1 MDTLHNEDE
10 YSTQTKPEGGPQASL
25 CSNEVL
31 SCSSPL
37 GFFDNNFISEDDAL
51 DYLAEVLVETFLDEK
66 KYHANT
72 TTTKKGG
79 AVCPSVNEGTG

>member
-1 MDTLHNEDE
+1 MEMLHNKDE
-10 YSTQTKPEGGPQASL
+10 YSTHLKPEGGLQASL

-37 GFFDNNFISEDDAL
+37 GFSDNFISEDDAL

-66 KYHANT
+66 KYYANAT
-72 TTTKKGG
+72 TQKGG
-79 AVCPSVNEGTG
+79 AVCPSINEGAS

>member
-1 MDTLHNEDE
+1 METLHNTVEN
-10 YSTQTKPEGGPQASL
+10 STHLKPEGGLQATL

-37 GFFDNNFISEDDAL
+37 GFSDNNFISEDDAL

-66 KYHANT
+66 KYYANAT
-72 TTTKKGG
+72 TQTGG
-79 AVCPSVNEGTG
+79 AVCPSINEGAG

>member
-1 MDTLHNEDE
+1 MEMLHNKDE
-10 YSTQTKPEGGPQASL
+10 YGTKMKPEGGLQASL

-37 GFFDNNFISEDDAL
+37 GFFDDNFISENDAL

-66 KYHANT
+66 KYYANAT
-72 TTTKKGG
+72 TQTGG
-79 AVCPSVNEGTG
+79 AVCPSINKRAG

>member
-1 MDTLHNEDE
+1 METLHNKDE
-10 YSTQTKPEGGPQASL
+10 YSTQSSPEGGLQTSL

-37 GFFDNNFISEDDAL
+37 GFLDSNNFISEDDAL

-66 KYHANT
+66 KYHANAT
-72 TTTKKGG
+72 TQKGG
-79 AVCPSVNEGTG
+79 DLCPSINQRAS